1 MQYRVKGK
9 GNINVQA
16 MGGQREVRG
25 SRHRRNLLPV
35 LAECGK
41 CVKVWMQ
48 AQQKQPPQQTD
59 LHVSHCP
66 AVVCVLSCPIC
77 TPRPLEEP
85 AHCPV
90 GPGAGHTTAA
100 HPAFGEAW
108 LIKHLRL
115 LHFVQQT
122 KNKTCPPSF
131 SKFSVPFKI

>member
-1 MQYRVKGK
+1 MQYRIKGK

-48 AQQKQPPQQTD
+48 AQQKQPPQQKD

-66 AVVCVLSCPIC
+66 AVVCVLSCPVPSAPPDPWRSQHTALWDLGQG
-77 TPRPLEEP
+77 TPQQL
-85 AHCPV
+85 
-90 GPGAGHTTAA
+90 TQ
-100 HPAFGEAW
+100 
-108 LIKHLRL
+108 L
-115 LHFVQQT
+115 LG
-122 KNKTCPPSF
+122 KLGS
-131 SKFSVPFKI
+131 